1 MISTVIAHLL
11 TICRLINSSTE
22 SIDSMSMVKKK
33 ERKNSAT
40 SLFSTSC
47 YFFLRQMCKPM
58 WISFTKFKSISC
70 FYIYYFFPFFDAV
83 NTLHVK
89 PDLYLI
95 SVPVCT
101 LCVCF
106 FFIALFL
113 LPIAHRVEN
122 EQQQQYYPIYISIY
136 KKNSILPKPKVC
148 LTDAFSNKANGTP
161 IKLCVCECMPYSLVN
176 KGPTMNESD
185 FM

>member
-106 FFIALFL
+106 FLHCIVLASNSPSSREWTATAILSD
-113 LPIAHRVEN
+113 
-122 EQQQQYYPIYISIY
+122 IYIY
-136 KKNSILPKPKVC
+136 KKIVYCLSQRFALPMRLVTKP
-148 LTDAFSNKANGTP
+148 T
-161 IKLCVCECMPYSLVN
+161 EYQ
-176 KGPTMNESD
+176 
-185 FM
+185 